1 MWVTKIGV
9 LTITAWQALHG
20 SISNGGD
27 LSTVGDNYIFLAEG
41 ALIGDNLNIL
51 HTKCLPYLGVTV
63 NNSHIGKTIQYLML
77 V

>member
-1 MWVTKIGV
+1 MRVTKIGI
-9 LTITAWQALHG
+9 LTITAWQAVHG

-41 ALIGDNLNIL
+41 ALLGRNLNIL
-51 HTKCLPYLGVTV
+51 RTKCLPYLGVTV
-63 NNSHIGKTIQYLML
+63 NNSHVGKTMQYLML